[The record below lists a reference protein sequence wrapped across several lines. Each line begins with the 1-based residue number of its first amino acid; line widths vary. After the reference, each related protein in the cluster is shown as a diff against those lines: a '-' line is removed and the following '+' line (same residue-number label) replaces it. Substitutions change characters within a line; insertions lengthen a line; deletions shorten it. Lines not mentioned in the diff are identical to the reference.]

1 MDGRAK
7 IVIRRVHGM
16 KRGLWSE
23 RKDPY
28 DDWKGP
34 HVNEMERAQM
44 VTEEI
49 RDEMKGLWSEWK
61 GLYGD

>member
-1 MDGRAK
+1 
-7 IVIRRVHGM
+7 M

-28 DDWKGP
+28 GDWKGP

-49 RDEMKGLWSEWK
+49 RDEMKGPIE
-61 GLYGD
+61 